1 VVSVALSIETRP
13 ARAGTGGGPHGRSQD
28 RGHALGY
35 CREPSLGKTSP
46 MKLIIQIPCFN
57 EADQLPQT
65 LADLP
70 REVAGFDVVEW
81 LVIDDG
87 STDETVA
94 VARAHGVDHLVRLTN
109 NKGLAT
115 GFQAGIDTAL
125 KLGADVI
132 VNTDADNQYY
142 GPDIARL
149 VRPILEGRA
158 DMVVGDREVT
168 EIAHF
173 SPLKKSL
180 QRLGSWVVRQAS
192 STSVPDT
199 TSGFRA
205 YNREAAIQMLVV
217 SKFTYT
223 LETIIQA
230 GKLLVAVDHVPVRT
244 NPKTRESR
252 LFPSMGAYVRRNAV
266 SIFRIYAQYEPLR
279 VFWSLALVIGLGAGG
294 VWIRFVV
301 AYAEGNGKGHVQSL
315 ILGAVLFI
323 AAVVLFALGVI
334 GDLLAAQRVMTQ
346 KTFERVRRIELQ
358 LGIAPSHY
366 EPGQALGPSEKA
378 GNESAG
384 AAGSESEQPHEA
396 VRL

>member
-1 VVSVALSIETRP
+1 VTY
-13 ARAGTGGGPHGRSQD
+13 
-28 RGHALGY
+28 ALGY
-35 CREPSLGKTSP
+35 CGEPSLGNRTA

-57 EADQLPQT
+57 EAAQLPQT

-70 REVAGFDVVEW
+70 RELDGFDAVEW

-87 STDETVA
+87 STDETIA
-94 VARAHGVDHLVRLTN
+94 VARSLGVDHLVRLTN
-109 NKGLAT
+109 NKGLAA

-142 GPDIARL
+142 GPDVARL

-158 DMVVGDREVT
+158 DMVVGDREVHD
-168 EIAHF
+168 IAHF
-173 SPLKKSL
+173 SPLKKTL

-205 YNREAAIQMLVV
+205 YNREAAIQMMVV
-217 SKFTYT
+217 SRFTYT

-230 GKLLVAVDHVPVRT
+230 GKQLVAIDHVPIRT

-252 LFPSMGAYVRRNAV
+252 LFPSMGSYVRRNAV

-279 VFWSLALVIGLGAGG
+279 VFWTLALLMSIASAG
-294 VWIRFVV
+294 VWIRFIV
-301 AYAEGNGKGHVQSL
+301 AYAEGSGKGHVQSL

-323 AAVVLFALGVI
+323 AAVVLFVLGVI

-346 KTFERVRRIELQ
+346 RTFERVRRIELQ
-358 LGIAPSHY
+358 LGVTPSHY
-366 EPGQALGPSEKA
+366 EPGSVSPERSPPPPTLPPDGT
-378 GNESAG
+378 ESARH
-384 AAGSESEQPHEA
+384 SEA